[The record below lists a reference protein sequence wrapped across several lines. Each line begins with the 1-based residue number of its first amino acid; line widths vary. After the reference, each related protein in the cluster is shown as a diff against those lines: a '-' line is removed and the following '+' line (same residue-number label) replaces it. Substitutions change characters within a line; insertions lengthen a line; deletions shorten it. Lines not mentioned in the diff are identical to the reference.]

1 MGVAHVMG
9 HGKRNGR
16 GRPGALRRL
25 GAVMAVAAM
34 CLLLAGTGLALADD
48 EKDLSFYRLA
58 SATSSYYSLSQTTSD
73 SDGKTVSQFVDDEA
87 MDDASNMVQAGGLV
101 GFSDEAEGIVGIIAK
116 VSTGEQQIHYE
127 TFQNDGSQALY
138 AYTAYGH
145 ALSSLG
151 LDEVKGSA
159 DPIGTAVRAVSG
171 NLMRFAYFFADSA
184 DSVMGAAVEFLR
196 FLNPFTLFTDS
207 DYMSAFMGQT
217 AGSSTG
223 DMVGPVRGTSASK
236 ADLAASIGSEE
247 VGGILQPVRSVVS
260 GYYDIAYR
268 YGFALLVLGLVFLGA
283 SSIMRRRFDRP
294 RAGRWVRRVAFIL
307 LGVPLLAFAYT
318 GILDGIA
325 DNLGES
331 GAGGSTQQDNV
342 VMQTLVDFEG
352 WSSNGGLALPEGYS
366 VEVSCSDKGPG
377 QVTRVSGPSGNAEV
391 VYDGIVKAIND
402 KWGRRVQEVSGDAD
416 QGVNAGLTDASGSVT
431 KSAYAADLLD
441 RYTNNSLYAAS
452 SFESSYKARLSAAA
466 RTELYEKI
474 NDVAQVSNLVKT
486 TGNSYF
492 HPDEDADEFDAEIGD
507 GADSGYSALSA
518 MHDGS
523 PTALRAALSGQ
534 TAPDEEYGR
543 VGYRGAKI
551 VFSGGSCPEG
561 SRGLSSLSTYN
572 YLTTSFEESDIKTY
586 GSGKL
591 LSSMTVKSHNSA
603 NLAGGNFLVKA
614 VNWAK
619 AVSLL
624 VAMGVVGWFYGISMI
639 FTALKRLF
647 MTVVQV
653 PVALMGS
660 LAGAA
665 KLVTGVFLVVVEI
678 LLSVAVYTVLV
689 DMIVSISTAVP
700 QVVGNVVSRTP
711 IAGTASVF
719 GSVFNLL
726 MVALNVLLVV
736 VVVKARKGLV
746 GAFDE
751 MVGRT
756 VDRVFDTASE
766 GKDGQ
771 GAGHEMGD
779 AINKAAPLG
788 AGALSSAMDA
798 LGGKGAHDKGPQ
810 GEQAPPGA
818 WDPDRDTDTAEDG
831 PAGDVQDGSEG
842 GPADAPVGSAEGPR
856 DRGGEPTD
864 ADIARVADA
873 AGAET
878 CDDAV
883 EAVYCGGDPVGGSF
897 DGALDDYLPPDAC
910 EGGDGELSGADGSA
924 PSEGVGEA
932 PADGVRVD
940 GAADGTSAAAVAAG
954 RPADAPGALGT
965 AGTSPDGVTASGGA
979 PVPGAAAGL
988 VGDDRDRHGSAT
1000 AASAAVDGI
1009 EDAAS
1014 APSDGPGLSSM
1025 VAAREASR
1033 AASARDRAL
1042 ADAIGAPEAPG
1053 AEDAAPGAAAPSK
1066 PWSAVDDHIDGAY
1079 DQRHK
1084 GSLSEP
1090 PTAAARRM
1098 APLADAAAKAVG
1110 GAERLGHH
1118 LGNRAQVDQVTQREQ
1133 VDDLIRLQKAALV
1146 SQSTGEPAR
1155 VPRLHSDQYGAGPRT
1170 GTGAGS
1176 GLAAAAGGVARA
1188 AAEAGTDARDRAA
1201 YGRHLQAATAH
1212 REARDAAV
1220 RLRRDLSG
1228 PAGTRTKGSKE
1239 RLERMLRSC
1248 DSDGACRL
1256 ARAARS
1262 LQETD
1267 GLVQSVASSLRAGGQ
1282 GTAAAAA
1289 AADPA
1294 TRQALLDLPS
1304 VVRDLHDDYA
1314 AGAVA
1319 ADDAGS
1325 RAAKAYLFAHPEA
1338 MERALSV
1345 AQAIGES
1352 RLGAAASA
1360 ASREGGS

>member
-897 DGALDDYLPPDAC
+897 DGAPDDYLPPDAC

-940 GAADGTSAAAVAAG
+940 GA
-954 RPADAPGALGT
+954 
-965 AGTSPDGVTASGGA
+965 
-979 PVPGAAAGL
+979 
-988 VGDDRDRHGSAT
+988 
-1000 AASAAVDGI
+1000 AAVDGI